1 MEPWIEATIVT
12 VLTAIVVCGILICV
26 FCRLLSKESL
36 EHRLS
41 QSDESKNGKIN
52 KELHGKISTLFHGRI
67 STQLHAWY

>member
-36 EHRLS
+36 DQRLS
-41 QSDESKNGKIN
+41 QSDESKNGKI
-52 KELHGKISTLFHGRI
+52 
-67 STQLHAWY
+67 STQLHVWY

>member
-36 EHRLS
+36 EQRFS
-41 QSDESKNGKIN
+41 QSDESKNGKI
-52 KELHGKISTLFHGRI
+52 
-67 STQLHAWY
+67 STQLHANH